1 MLPTITPDT
10 LDLPAGT
17 RVEFPA
23 TFAEYEALLDRLGDR
38 AAVRVRFRDNH
49 ILLMAPLPEHGN
61 QADSLS
67 DLVKVLLRKTNQDWQ
82 GYGVMTL
89 RKRGVPG
96 VEPDASFY
104 IQNWQVVLG
113 KPRLDL
119 DIDPP
124 PDLVLETDLT
134 SITRIEDYVPFAVPE
149 VWIYKAGRLII
160 YRFISGHYFEQES
173 SGIFPGIAIQELIP
187 IYVKRAW
194 QVGSSL
200 ALREFERD
208 LEQSI

>member
-1 MLPTITPDT
+1 MLPTITPDI

-38 AAVRVRFRDNH
+38 AALRLRFRDNH
-49 ILLMAPLPEHGN
+49 ILLMAPLPEQGN

-67 DLVKVLLRKTNQDWQ
+67 DLVKVLLRHTGQDWQ

-89 RKRGVPG
+89 RKSGVPG

-104 IQNWQVVLG
+104 IENLQAVLG
-113 KPRLDL
+113 KPRLNLDL
-119 DIDPP
+119 NPP
-124 PDLVLETDLT
+124 PDLALETDLT

-149 VWIYKAGRLII
+149 VWIYKAGRLQI
-160 YRFISGHYFEQES
+160 YRFVAGHYVDQRES
-173 SGIFPGIAIQELIP
+173 RIFPGIPVVDLIP
-187 IYVKRAW
+187 VYVKRAW

-200 ALREFERD
+200 ALREFEQA
-208 LEQSI
+208 LG

>member
-1 MLPTITPDT
+1 MLPTITPDI

-23 TFAEYEALLDRLGDR
+23 NFAEYEALLDRLGDR
-38 AAVRVRFRDNH
+38 AALRVRFRDNH

-67 DLVKVLLRKTNQDWQ
+67 DLVKVLLRKTGQDWQ

-89 RKRGVPG
+89 RKSGIPG

-104 IQNWQVVLG
+104 IQNWQAVLG

-124 PDLVLETDLT
+124 PDLALETDLT

-149 VWIYKAGRLII
+149 VWIYKAGRLTL
-160 YRFISGHYFEQES
+160 YRFVTGRYLEQEES
-173 SGIFPGIAIQELIP
+173 PIFPGIPVGDLVP
-187 IYVKRAW
+187 RYVKRAW
-194 QVGSSL
+194 TIGSSR
-200 ALREFERD
+200 ALQEFEQA
-208 LEQSI
+208 LP

>member
-1 MLPTITPDT
+1 MLPTITPDI

-17 RVEFPA
+17 RVEFLA

-67 DLVKVLLRKTNQDWQ
+67 DLVKVLLRKTGQDWQ

-104 IQNWQVVLG
+104 IQNRQAVLG
-113 KPRLDL
+113 KQRLDL

-124 PDLVLETDLT
+124 PDLALETDLT
-134 SITRIEDYVPFAVPE
+134 SITRIEDYEPFAVPE
-149 VWIYKAGRLII
+149 VWIYKAGRLAT
-160 YRFISGHYFEQES
+160 YRFVAGRYAEQNES
-173 SGIFPGIAIQELIP
+173 QLFPGIPVADLLP

-200 ALREFERD
+200 ALREFEQA
-208 LEQSI
+208 LQ

>member
-1 MLPTITPDT
+1 MLPTITPDI

-38 AAVRVRFRDNH
+38 AALRLRFRDNR

-67 DLVKVLLRKTNQDWQ
+67 DLVKVLLRHTGQDWQ

-89 RKRGVPG
+89 RKSGVPG

-104 IQNWQVVLG
+104 IENRQAVLG
-113 KPRLDL
+113 KPRLNL
-119 DIDPP
+119 DVDPP
-124 PDLVLETDLT
+124 PDLALETDLT

-149 VWIYKAGRLII
+149 VWIYKAGRLQV
-160 YRFISGHYFEQES
+160 YRFVSGQYLDQRES
-173 SGIFPGIAIQELIP
+173 QLFPGIPVVDLIP
-187 IYVKRAW
+187 VYVKRAW

-200 ALREFERD
+200 ALREFEQA
-208 LEQSI
+208 LG

>member
-23 TFAEYEALLDRLGDR
+23 TFAEYEALLKRLGDR
-38 AAVRVRFRDNH
+38 AALRLRFRDNH

-67 DLVKVLLRKTNQDWQ
+67 DLVKVLLRKTGQDWQ

-89 RKRGVPG
+89 SKPGVPG

-104 IQNWQVVLG
+104 IQNRQAVLG

-124 PDLVLETDLT
+124 PDLAIETDLT
-134 SITRIEDYVPFAVPE
+134 SITRIEDYLPFAVPE
-149 VWIYKAGRLII
+149 VWIYKAGRLAI
-160 YRFISGHYFEQES
+160 YRFVAGRYAAQNES
-173 SGIFPGIAIQELIP
+173 QIFPEIP
-187 IYVKRAW
+187 VADLLPVYVKRAW

-200 ALREFERD
+200 ALREFEQV
-208 LEQSI
+208 LEA